1 MKKFENVVQFKGENL
16 IAFQTTYSDGN
27 TALVLEDQNKD
38 PFLTAS
44 INIPELEIDT
54 QFVAIKD
61 YSENE
66 GILDALQ
73 KAGIISPVI
82 ETIKFPDSHVPFFIV
97 EIIGKFDNRVIH

>member
-1 MKKFENVVQFKGENL
+1 MKKFENIVQFKDENL
-16 IAFQTTYSDGN
+16 IAFQSTYSDGN
-27 TALVLEDQNKD
+27 TAIVLEDQNKD
-38 PFLTAS
+38 PFMTAS
-44 INIPELEIDT
+44 INVPELEMDS

-66 GILDALQ
+66 GILNALQ

-82 ETIKFPDSHVPFFIV
+82 DSIKFPGSHTVFFVV